1 MSFEL
6 EAWVRKQR
14 IGNPT
19 AKYVLRELAS
29 CHNSET
35 GLCFPSLDVLANGL
49 ELSKNTVRTAIRFL
63 VSEGW
68 IRANAI
74 QNGNR
79 VGRTEYSFPKYEKE
93 GNPMVQNLIYQNLK
107 HQELHHDG
115 SEIAPS
121 NCETTTNDVSNSDI
135 SNPDISNSDLMMV
148 QNLHPNKEYVIK
160 NISTTTS
167 LSTRTEEVMPHSVP
181 DYLLEV
187 PLEEY
192 DVAQAMAELDGLP
205 PIDFEPEDSDGK
217 KAKRIPKPKN
227 RLPDCPYEAIVDL
240 YHKHCPEL
248 PYVQSITEKRK
259 SNIKARWALV
269 AKENKTR
276 ETKELLDFFDTFFK
290 SVSESD
296 FLSGRL
302 PPSPGRTTPFKAN
315 LDWLMNPQNFVK
327 CIEGYYI
334 NR

>member
-1 MSFEL
+1 MSFDL

-63 VSEGW
+63 ISEGW
-68 IRANAI
+68 VEANAI

-79 VGRTEYSFPKYEKE
+79 VGRTEYRFPKYEEE
-93 GNPMVQNLIYQNLK
+93 GKPMVQNLIYQNLK

-121 NCETTTNDVSNSDI
+121 NNETTTNDVSNSDI

-148 QNLHPNKEYVIK
+148 QNLHPNKEYITK
-160 NISTTTS
+160 NTSTTS
-167 LSTRTEEVMPHSVP
+167 LSKRIDEVPTDPVP

-187 PLEEY
+187 PLEDD

-205 PIDFEPEDSDGK
+205 PIDFEPELSDEG
-217 KAKRIPKPKN
+217 KAKRKPKN
-227 RLPDCPYEAIVDL
+227 RYPLRGYQGP
-240 YHKHCPEL
+240 
-248 PYVQSITEKRK
+248 
-259 SNIKARWALV
+259 
-269 AKENKTR
+269 
-276 ETKELLDFFDTFFK
+276 
-290 SVSESD
+290 
-296 FLSGRL
+296 L
-302 PPSPGRTTPFKAN
+302 PPVLP
-315 LDWLMNPQNFVK
+315 
-327 CIEGYYI
+327 
-334 NR
+334 